1 MKKPVISIIIP
12 VYNMERYL
20 KQCIESIRQQTFK
33 DWECIIVNDGSFDT
47 TPTIIREETRGDAR
61 FKIINKENG
70 GLSSARNVALKLA
83 QGEYIGF
90 IDSDDWI
97 EPNMYEHL
105 YNLITEHN
113 ADIAQVAY
121 LKEYANG
128 IIEGAPQEPIRVI
141 DGLTAMV
148 EMGYGKIPR
157 FVWNKLHRKEII
169 DSDFPVGR
177 NFEDYYVY
185 GKWLKNVRKMVIDS
199 TPMYHYRMRRS
210 SLKNIQPAKNKYDYF
225 LSCIDRMKMIE
236 DSMSESMDINR
247 RDAFL
252 NQEAVNACRSIA
264 REERNSM
271 KRDGA
276 ISRIREGINN
286 YTLPSRMYMDSKT
299 WWYAKTLRQSSKLFC
314 TAVRLSSK
322 FHLEEAED
330 SSIFFD

>member
-169 DSDFPVGR
+169 DSDFLWEEILKITTSTANGLR
-177 NFEDYYVY
+177 MS
-185 GKWLKNVRKMVIDS
+185 GKWSLTPLRCIITVCAAAVSKIFSRQKTNMITSCLVS
-199 TPMYHYRMRRS
+199 T
-210 SLKNIQPAKNKYDYF
+210 
-225 LSCIDRMKMIE
+225 
-236 DSMSESMDINR
+236 
-247 RDAFL
+247 
-252 NQEAVNACRSIA
+252 
-264 REERNSM
+264 
-271 KRDGA
+271 G
-276 ISRIREGINN
+276 
-286 YTLPSRMYMDSKT
+286 
-299 WWYAKTLRQSSKLFC
+299 
-314 TAVRLSSK
+314 
-322 FHLEEAED
+322 
-330 SSIFFD
+330 